1 MEQAQKVVIDR
12 FRCPDNLFQIG
23 TNGEL
28 SGDPGFFRFGSD
40 LICYGKS
47 SSFKTSPIAA
57 PTLPDAQ
64 EYARADGGGVSLPFS
79 LSEVVEALRREE
91 YVGSL
96 GHNAHALA
104 QNRFVR
110 LGYYL
115 IRPLLPVSARK
126 YLQRL
131 ALYGWEKYPFPRWP
145 VDISVEQIIESV
157 LVMILR
163 TTEEQG
169 LPFIWFWPEGKQA
182 CAVMT
187 HDVETSLGRDFCERL
202 MDVDDA
208 FGIKASFQVV
218 PERRYKVPRS
228 YLDRIAQ
235 RGFEV
240 NVQDLNHD
248 GHLFDEYEEFQRR
261 RKAIN
266 EYADVFKARGFRSA
280 VLYRKID
287 WLKSL
292 HFEYDLSIP
301 NVAHLDPQRGGCCT
315 VFPYFIGDILEIPVT
330 TTQDYSLFHILRDYS
345 LDLWKQQ
352 TSVIL
357 EKHGVMNFIIHP
369 DYVTEGPEMAV
380 FKNLLAYL
388 AELRDKAGVWIPLPR
403 ELNDWW
409 RQRSRMQL
417 VKNGS
422 GWEIV
427 GEGRERARLAYA
439 RLVDGKLVYDL
450 APLTSGPAE
459 PARESARAPVSSCNS
474 AGITAA

>member
-1 MEQAQKVVIDR
+1 
-12 FRCPDNLFQIG
+12 
-23 TNGEL
+23 
-28 SGDPGFFRFGSD
+28 
-40 LICYGKS
+40 
-47 SSFKTSPIAA
+47 
-57 PTLPDAQ
+57 
-64 EYARADGGGVSLPFS
+64 
-79 LSEVVEALRREE
+79 
-91 YVGSL
+91 
-96 GHNAHALA
+96 
-104 QNRFVR
+104 
-110 LGYYL
+110 
-115 IRPLLPVSARK
+115 
-126 YLQRL
+126 
-131 ALYGWEKYPFPRWP
+131 LYGWENYPFPRWP
-145 VDISVEQIIESV
+145 VDVSVDQIIESV
-157 LVMILR
+157 LVMILG
-163 TTEEQG
+163 TAKEQS

-187 HDVETSLGRDFCERL
+187 HDVETTVGRDFCERL
-202 MDVDDA
+202 MDVDDS

-218 PERRYKVPRS
+218 PERRYKVPSS
-228 YLDRIAQ
+228 YLDRISQ

-248 GHLFDEYEEFQRR
+248 GHLFDDSAEFQRR

-292 HFEYDLSIP
+292 HFEYDMSIP

-315 VFPYFIGDILEIPVT
+315 VFPYFIEDILEIPVT

-345 LDLWKQQ
+345 LGLWKQQ
-352 TSVIL
+352 TSLIL

-369 DYVTEGPEMAV
+369 DYITEGPEMAV
-380 FKNLLAYL
+380 FKNLAAYL
-388 AELRDKAGVWIPLPR
+388 AELREKAGVWIPLPR

-417 VKNGS
+417 VKNGG

-450 APLTSGPAE
+450 APLASGGAE
-459 PARESARAPVSSCNS
+459 PAREVAHSPVSSCNS